1 MSRLCKIRL
10 PNRHIWRFAS
20 FWSPLHAQKK
30 TTCCLPAARGRGIGT
45 LLRLRDFGRNP
56 YACALTRDKVLTRTK
71 GVFSLSDADFTGNDR
86 SGIADV
92 CFAARIPLELP
103 AHGEKS
109 VTMFLCCG
117 RSQAEISSVIG
128 SLRTEGAPPAKNAAR
143 AAFCDDTPK
152 SAAANAFLPALFSKP
167 SPRRCK

>member
-1 MSRLCKIRL
+1 MQNPLAEKAHLAFRKLLVTASRTKEGDVLFTRRPRQGESALYCG
-10 PNRHIWRFAS
+10 
-20 FWSPLHAQKK
+20 
-30 TTCCLPAARGRGIGT
+30 CGI
-45 LLRLRDFGRNP
+45 LEELP

-71 GVFSLSDADFTGNDR
+71 GVFSLSDADFTENDR

-117 RSQAEISSVIG
+117 RSQA
-128 SLRTEGAPPAKNAAR
+128 LCAPKAR
-143 AAFCDDTPK
+143 RPRKMPRAPHFATTPRKAPRQMHFCP
-152 SAAANAFLPALFSKP
+152 PCFSKP